1 MKLSVLL
8 ATICACEV
16 IFWTQASASEGANQ
30 AQIMDHL
37 SNTKEIHLTDLCSK
51 APADALPAACS
62 ELEQADPPRSR
73 ADAQQSTPVIPVKT
87 LHRSTEGRPDRSSQ
101 KDLLLDGESD
111 QTAPRPKS
119 ESQPEQN
126 SLLGDAS
133 SLVTFLVMLLAC
145 GGCVLR
151 CLMNHGWKET
161 VYQSCS
167 CAVWLGVLALPLV
180 LAFGTWQSIFPSEW
194 CEVPTDKKEWP
205 SALGLSLGLLGVAV
219 GQLFVILYHWL
230 RREGLMGS
238 KVRVQSKLQTE
249 YQFSEGLI
257 THLGQPEGFVLL
269 GSYLSATWML
279 RVMPDSYYNFEGG
292 IQWGKVL
299 LQLLITDAA
308 QYGMHLVEH
317 QFAKLYKQSH
327 KPHHRF
333 TNPRLF
339 DAFNGSPTDTCL
351 MILLPL
357 SLTAQLVH
365 CNLWSCIAF
374 GSLYANWL
382 TLIHSEV
389 HHPWDD
395 FFRKIGFGTPADH
408 HVHHKYFNYNFGH
421 LFLFWDRLGGTFKDP
436 VTSDGFAFIKSDEK
450 VQ

>member
-1 MKLSVLL
+1 
-8 ATICACEV
+8 
-16 IFWTQASASEGANQ
+16 
-30 AQIMDHL
+30 
-37 SNTKEIHLTDLCSK
+37 
-51 APADALPAACS
+51 
-62 ELEQADPPRSR
+62 
-73 ADAQQSTPVIPVKT
+73 
-87 LHRSTEGRPDRSSQ
+87 
-101 KDLLLDGESD
+101 
-111 QTAPRPKS
+111 
-119 ESQPEQN
+119 
-126 SLLGDAS
+126 
-133 SLVTFLVMLLAC
+133 
-145 GGCVLR
+145 
-151 CLMNHGWKET
+151 
-161 VYQSCS
+161 
-167 CAVWLGVLALPLV
+167 
-180 LAFGTWQSIFPSEW
+180 
-194 CEVPTDKKEWP
+194 
-205 SALGLSLGLLGVAV
+205 
-219 GQLFVILYHWL
+219 
-230 RREGLMGS
+230 
-238 KVRVQSKLQTE
+238 
-249 YQFSEGLI
+249 
-257 THLGQPEGFVLL
+257 
-269 GSYLSATWML
+269 ML

-292 IQWGKVL
+292 IQWGRVF

-357 SLTAQLVH
+357 SLTAQVVH
-365 CNLWSCIAF
+365 CNLWSYIAF

-395 FFRKIGFGTPADH
+395 FFRKIGFGTPSDH

-436 VTSDGFAFIKSDEK
+436 ATSDGFAFIKSDEK